1 MKVFGERIIA
11 QEEKEIR
18 ELEELAGG
26 KNCKEHKSNSKRPF
40 RSVEIKLVRN
50 CRC

>member
-1 MKVFGERIIA
+1 MGERFIA

-26 KNCKEHKSNSKRPF
+26 KNCKEHVPGSPEKQEMDLQAVDS
-40 RSVEIKLVRN
+40 
-50 CRC
+50 CY